1 MEKFDKE
8 IGDSSDDIG
17 IAASLPSV
25 PVGTDRYIAFMNRV
39 DPTNKYF

>member
-8 IGDSSDDIG
+8 IGESSDDIG
-17 IAASLPSV
+17 IASSLPSV